1 MEELQNLEGDEL
13 ELALMKIALYKNSSN
28 AKGLEKKFEKFKR
41 DFYVSKIKK
50 SEFVFRKLPSL
61 GS

>member
-1 MEELQNLEGDEL
+1 MKGDEL
-13 ELALMKIALYKNSSN
+13 ELALIKVALSKNSPN
-28 AKGLEKKFEKFKR
+28 AKGLEKKFEKAKR
-41 DFYVSKIKK
+41 DFYVSKINK